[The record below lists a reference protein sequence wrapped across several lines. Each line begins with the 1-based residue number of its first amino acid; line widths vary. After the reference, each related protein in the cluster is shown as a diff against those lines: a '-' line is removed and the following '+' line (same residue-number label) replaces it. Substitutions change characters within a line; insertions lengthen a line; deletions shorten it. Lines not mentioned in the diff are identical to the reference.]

1 MTLPNTQR
9 DPGDVAMD
17 LCEEYFAFAGRIPT
31 EEELD
36 LLMMDAGKYVH

>member
-1 MTLPNTQR
+1 MTTNNTQR

-17 LCEEYFAFAGRIPT
+17 LCEEYFDFAGRILT
-31 EEELD
+31 EGELD